1 MCATV
6 KPSRF
11 ALTPLSAL
19 WLSHKSCNCVKR
31 PMVGG
36 TGPVNWLSDRLS
48 TFKEVICIKVSV
60 KGPASQCTDTQDC
73 KLELFFLKRKDGKGS
88 YFSFLNITISDF
100 QTIEY

>member
-1 MCATV
+1 
-6 KPSRF
+6 
-11 ALTPLSAL
+11 
-19 WLSHKSCNCVKR
+19 
-31 PMVGG
+31 MVGG

-88 YFSFLNITISDF
+88 YFSFLNITIAEF
-100 QTIEY
+100 QTIEYYFCRRMEKPQEISRIEQQKLSLKNN